1 MKQFKDDI
9 KLYNKLY
16 NDDSFTH
23 LFIFIY
29 NFLFIIIMKQ
39 YDYRNPLDIQEAL
52 MAAEN
57 KRKLITETKIDTRD
71 KKIRLLFFEFEKY
84 MNVTTYDVDDVD
96 IIFIASDSCKYE
108 LKNNVLTIN
117 DYNNK
122 LIKVD
127 LTNDI
132 NNTIIYAKAG
142 YTLNKMTFLLNKFV
156 EAGFIVINDPR

>member
-1 MKQFKDDI
+1 
-9 KLYNKLY
+9 
-16 NDDSFTH
+16 
-23 LFIFIY
+23 
-29 NFLFIIIMKQ
+29 MKQ

-57 KRKLITETKIDTRD
+57 KRKFITEEKIDERD

-84 MNVTTYDVDDVD
+84 MNVTTYEADDVD

-122 LIKVD
+122 
-127 LTNDI
+127 
-132 NNTIIYAKAG
+132 
-142 YTLNKMTFLLNKFV
+142 
-156 EAGFIVINDPR
+156 

>member
-1 MKQFKDDI
+1 
-9 KLYNKLY
+9 
-16 NDDSFTH
+16 
-23 LFIFIY
+23 
-29 NFLFIIIMKQ
+29 MKQ

-57 KRKLITETKIDTRD
+57 KRKFITEAKIDTHD

-84 MNVTTYDVDDVD
+84 MNVTTYEADDVD
-96 IIFIASDSCKYE
+96 IVFIASDSCKYE

-156 EAGFIVINDPR
+156 EAGFIVINDPRKIISSGEKAVVKVIKEKLETLNSINRY